1 MIANPAA
8 AGEGI
13 SLHMA
18 CHHAIYLDRSFNAAH
33 YLQSVDRI
41 HRLGLPPEIE
51 TNVEILEANGTV
63 DGRVA
68 SRMNSKIDTMRII
81 LNDPGLAALSYDPSD
96 IEEEFG
102 AGIEPEDVE
111 EILDHLETPEG
122 D

>member
-18 CHHAIYLDRSFNAAH
+18 CHHALYLDRSFNAAH

-41 HRLGLPPEIE
+41 HRLGSVYEPE
-51 TNVEILEANGTV
+51 VEIPEAADTI

-68 SRMNSKIDTMRII
+68 KRLEQEGQGHSKI
-81 LNDPGLAALSYDPSD
+81 LNDPGLAALAMTHSD
-96 IEEEFG
+96 IQEEFVG
-102 AGIEPEDVE
+102 GIEPGDVE
-111 EILDHLETPEG
+111 EIMDHLNSEPE